1 MKYKYAPLSIQP
13 DDQSGL
19 FAIRLL
25 RLLPDTDRDSSL
37 WCQLIETHIP
47 DYRRRKSTTP
57 QGTRHVQYQAL
68 SYTWG
73 EPVFT
78 KTLHVLNGT
87 ETAGDIYITKN
98 LHSALQNLREP
109 DKILVLWVDA
119 VCIDQSNIME
129 RNSQVSNIPQTY
141 SEASAV
147 LVWVGTDSLQ
157 NDGQLCLDFF
167 SQLARHISSGPGL
180 SERPDRGSWRRR
192 FKINQMVTTFLD
204 STKPRVIA
212 SFLARPWFR
221 RRWIIQEVVLAPDV
235 SIHCG
240 ASSIPWTTFEL
251 ALTELFDN
259 DKGGFSDEHRTTLRT
274 MSRIR
279 RADSGAKSQAPLD
292 TLVEFSSFACSNPR
306 DRLYALYGVIQHWL
320 PGSPD
325 EVQTGSVDYASSV
338 GAIYTNFVRPMMH
351 LNHSRPSDAVYNP
364 HTHVL
369 QLAAALKHGIKHGE
383 SQAPGEICE
392 KIPTWVPDWT
402 GTLCYKSLNHS
413 PLDRDASSDVPVRQI
428 EILPF
433 KDGTRILFSTGI
445 VHDIITT
452 SISLDISLMFD
463 SVHQAKNALNDFLC
477 SVDSRCQE
485 TGFFRGG
492 DRDSYHPTGEHFVV
506 ALATALVANWEHTP
520 ENSYFAQNPRF
531 PKDFLE
537 QLGSSQHHLPEI
549 LHKWPAYV
557 ELITETM
564 RGRCLFFTQLG
575 YIGIGA
581 VNVQA
586 DDVVCILSGT
596 RIPFLLRP
604 SNGRVVTFQDGLA
617 SIAGCYNVQNDNV
630 FKVHVKNIAEEP
642 SKHCTFELVGDAYV
656 HGLMDGEAAKKLGPR
671 LEDALKILPIV

>member
-1 MKYKYAPLSIQP
+1 MKYKYAPLSP

-25 RLLPDTDRDSSL
+25 HLLPETDRDSSL
-37 WCQLIETHIP
+37 RCQLIEAHIP
-47 DYRRRKSTTP
+47 GYRKRKSTTS
-57 QGTRHVQYQAL
+57 QGARHVQYQAL

-78 KTLHVLNGT
+78 ETLHVLNGA
-87 ETAGDIYITKN
+87 ETAGDINITEN

-119 VCIDQSNIME
+119 VCIDQSNIPE

-147 LVWVGTDSLQ
+147 LIWLGTDSLQ
-157 NDGQLCLDFF
+157 KDGQLCLDFF

-180 SERPDRGSWRRR
+180 IERPDQGSWRRR

-221 RRWIIQEVVLAPDV
+221 RRWIIQEVVLARDV

-279 RADSGAKSQAPLD
+279 HADSGAKIQAPLD
-292 TLVEFSSFACSNPR
+292 TLVEFSSFECSNPR

-325 EVQTGSVDYASSV
+325 EVQTSTVDYASSV
-338 GAIYTNFVRPMMH
+338 EAVYTNFALLMMH

-383 SQAPGEICE
+383 SQVPGEICE

-413 PLDRDASSDVPVRQI
+413 PPNRDASSDVPVRQI
-428 EILPF
+428 EILSF
-433 KDGTRILFSTGI
+433 KEGTRILVSTGI
-445 VHDIITT
+445 VDDIITT
-452 SISLDISLMFD
+452 SIPLDISLMFG

-485 TGFFRGG
+485 TGFFCEG
-492 DRDSYHPTGEHFVV
+492 DRDSYDPTGEHFVV
-506 ALATALVANWEHTP
+506 AIATALVANWEHTP
-520 ENSYFAQNPRF
+520 KNSYFEQNPRF

-537 QLGSSQHHLPEI
+537 QLGSSQYHLPEI

-564 RGRCLFFTQLG
+564 RGRCLFLTQLG

-586 DDVVCILSGT
+586 GDVVCILSGT

-604 SNGRVVTFQDGLA
+604 SSGRVATFQDGIA

-630 FKVHVKNIAEEP
+630 FNVHVRNIADEP

-656 HGLMDGEAAKKLGPR
+656 HGLMNGEAAKKLGPR

>member
-1 MKYKYAPLSIQP
+1 MKYMYPPLSL

-25 RLLPDTDRDSSL
+25 HLLPDTHRDSSL
-37 WCQLIETHIP
+37 RCQLIQTYIP
-47 DYRRRKSTTP
+47 DYRRGKSTTP
-57 QGTRHVQYQAL
+57 QRTQHVQYQAL

-78 KTLHVLNGT
+78 KILHVLNGT
-87 ETAGDIYITKN
+87 ESAGDINITEN
-98 LHSALQNLREP
+98 LHSALQNLRQL
-109 DKILVLWVDA
+109 DKTLVLWVDA
-119 VCIDQSNIME
+119 VCIDQSNTPE

-147 LVWVGTDSLQ
+147 LIWLGTDSLQ

-167 SQLARHISSGPGL
+167 SQLARHLSSGPSL
-180 SERPDRGSWRRR
+180 LERPDRGSWRKR

-212 SFLARPWFR
+212 SFLDRPWFR
-221 RRWIIQEVVLAPDV
+221 RRWIIQEVVLGRDV

-251 ALTELFDN
+251 ALKELFDN

-279 RADSGAKSQAPLD
+279 HADSGAKSQAPLD
-292 TLVEFSSFACSNPR
+292 TLIEFSSFECSNPR

-338 GAIYTNFVRPMMH
+338 EAVYTNFALLMMH
-351 LNHSRPSDAVYNP
+351 LNHPSPSDAVYNP

-369 QLAAALKHGIKHGE
+369 QLAAALKHGIKNGE
-383 SQAPGEICE
+383 SQALGEIGV

-413 PLDRDASSDVPVRQI
+413 PLDRDASSNIPVRQI

-433 KDGTRILFSTGI
+433 KDGTRILVSTGI

-463 SVHQAKNALNDFLC
+463 SVHQANNALNNFLC

-485 TGFFRGG
+485 IEFFRGG
-492 DRDSYHPTGEHFVV
+492 DRDSYDPTGEHFVV
-506 ALATALVANWEHTP
+506 AIATALVANWEHTP

-531 PKDFLE
+531 QKDFLE
-537 QLGSSQHHLPEI
+537 QLGSSQYHLPEI

-557 ELITETM
+557 EIVTETM
-564 RGRCLFFTQLG
+564 KGRCLFLTQLG

-581 VNVQA
+581 ANVQA
-586 DDVVCILSGT
+586 GDVVCVLGGT

-604 SNGRVVTFQDGLA
+604 SNGRAATFQDGLA
-617 SIAGCYNVQNDNV
+617 TITGCYSVQNDDIFN
-630 FKVHVKNIAEEP
+630 VHVRNMADEP